1 MGRAGKAL
9 RQVLEEYGI
18 SQNKLAVKLEV
29 RQNVVFRWFHEQ
41 NDPSG
46 ETIAE
51 IVLALKQI
59 NPDAARAFNQRYLG
73 RLIDDE
79 E

>member
-9 RQVLEEYGI
+9 KQILEEYEI
-18 SQNKLAVKLEV
+18 SQNKLAVALGV
-29 RQNVVFRWFHEQ
+29 RPTVVFRWFHEQ
-41 NDPSG
+41 TDPSG

-59 NPDAARAFNQRYLG
+59 NPDAAEALIQRYLG
-73 RLIDDE
+73 DLMQDE
-79 E
+79 

>member
-9 RQVLEEYGI
+9 KQVLGEYKI
-18 SQNKLAVKLEV
+18 SQNKLAVTLGV
-29 RQNVVFRWFHEQ
+29 QPYIVFRWFHEQ

-46 ETIAE
+46 DAIAE

-59 NPDAARAFNQRYLG
+59 NPDAAEALIQRYLG
-73 RLIDDE
+73 DLMKDE